1 MKHIK
6 LGQLLVH
13 RGMIQEWQFLTAMGA
28 RRPGQKLGEVMIE
41 RRFLS
46 EDQLLEALAMQL
58 GLPIVKLAGITVAPE
73 AIQAMPG
80 HVARRF
86 SVFPIAL
93 SSSGLPRLSLGRFAP
108 SIALADAQERGEVP
122 TLTVAMTDPT
132 DERMIEALRFLLE
145 CDVQPVL
152 ASRRDILRAIE
163 RTYGPDDPGSAD
175 ILPIPFARNRT
186 GRAAMMAA

>member
-86 SVFPIAL
+86 SVFPV
-93 SSSGLPRLSLGRFAP
+93 
-108 SIALADAQERGEVP
+108 ALADAQEPGEVP